1 MTDPEI
7 ERFVREWNRSLVDA
21 DRAAAEALRGEGYV
35 LVSPEGG
42 ALTAEQELAF
52 LGDADYRAS
61 AIDLVRMTAERDGER
76 ATVTVEN
83 RVAGRIE
90 GETVKETHVWRLDCR
105 RSGGTWTARRA
116 ELSRSGRVPARPSGS
131 RPRGLRRLAGR
142 AARRL
147 GFRRPREIWSR
158 AVAFGRL
165 AYLPYRPGDDYILPP
180 RPAQPPRE
188 PDGGFAIPPEALWTD
203 ARYSAHGDQQVAAML
218 ALVEAS
224 GLAFRDGDRILDLGC
239 GPGRM
244 IRHLEPLAGRC
255 EIWGVDIDA
264 ESILWCQRHLS
275 PPFHFA
281 TTTKVP
287 HLPFADASFRF
298 VYCGSLFTHIDD
310 LADSW
315 LLELRRILAP
325 DGRLYL
331 TLHDEHT
338 IALLESGRYARS
350 EMAQGLRASPTYQA
364 AKSGFAMFTIGR
376 DSDSQVF
383 YDRGWFARRAAP
395 SFDILSITDEAYY
408 YQSGYVL
415 APRGRG

>member
-7 ERFVREWNRSLVDA
+7 ERFVHEWNRSLVEA
-21 DRAAAEALRGEGYV
+21 DRSAAVALRGEGYTFV
-35 LVSPEGG
+35 APDDGE
-42 ALTAEQELAF
+42 LTAEQELAY
-52 LGDADYRAS
+52 LGNPDFRAT
-61 AIDLVRMTAERDGER
+61 AIDLVRMTVERDGDR
-76 ATVTVEN
+76 AAVTIEN

-90 GETVKETHVWRLDCR
+90 GVSANETHVWRLDCCR
-105 RSGGTWTARRA
+105 RDGAWTARRA
-116 ELSRSGRVPARPSGS
+116 ELSRPGQVRAGAGGS
-131 RPRGLRRLAGR
+131 RQKSLRRLAGR
-142 AARRL
+142 TARRL

-165 AYLPYRPGDDYILPP
+165 AYLPYRPGEDYILPP
-180 RPAQPPRE
+180 QPERPPRE
-188 PDGGFAIPPEALWTD
+188 ADGGFAIPPEALWTD

-244 IRHLEPLAGRC
+244 IRHLEPLAERC

-264 ESILWCQRHLS
+264 KSILWCQRHLS

-287 HLPFADASFRF
+287 HLPFADGSFRF

-310 LADSW
+310 LADAW

-331 TLHDEHT
+331 TLHDERT
-338 IALLESGRYARS
+338 VELLESGQYARS

-364 AKSGFAMFTIGR
+364 AKTGFAMFTIGR

-415 APRGRG
+415 APKQRA